1 MKKYIFLIIP
11 LLMAAIL
18 LSGCGKADMQG
29 SWEKDAAGD
38 VDLGDNSDEY
48 YFHKNG
54 KFDYS
59 NDGLALDTGKYEVK
73 GDTVKLK
80 GKHNTYNVKIK
91 DGKQFKYNGK
101 VYKKQKD

>member
-1 MKKYIFLIIP
+1 MKKYILLIIP

-29 SWEKDAAGD
+29 NWRKDAAGD
-38 VDLGDNSDEY
+38 VDKGYASDEY
-48 YFHKNG
+48 NFYKNG

-59 NDGLALDTGKYEVK
+59 NDGLALDKGKYEVK

-80 GKHNTYNVKIK
+80 GEHNTYTVKIK
-91 DGKQFKYNGK
+91 DGKQFKYKGK
-101 VYKKQKD
+101 VYKKKKD